1 MVRYKFKK
9 LEQKSQEKM
18 SSRLRS
24 IDWVGDKVRFI
35 DQTKLPNELDL
46 IETDDYKIVAD
57 AIKKLKIRGAPAIG
71 IAAGFG
77 IYLGVK
83 NFEDD
88 DKENLK
94 VAFQNVCDVFAKTR
108 PTAVNLFWA
117 IERMKK
123 VFYENL
129 HLELVEL
136 KKKLL
141 AEALAIQNEDI
152 QMCRQIGL
160 HGSKLIPDEAN
171 ILTHCNTG
179 WLATGDYGTALGIIY
194 TAFEQGK
201 KIKVYVDE
209 TRPLLQG
216 ARLTTW
222 ELMQRGIETILITDN
237 MAAYLMKLG
246 KVDCVIVG
254 ADRVALNG
262 DTANKIGTYN
272 LAIIARYHNI
282 PFYVACPTSSIDFN
296 IKTGDEIPIEER
308 GSEEIVE
315 IMGQRIAPAGVKT
328 FSPAFDVTPN
338 SLITAIVTEVGIIYP
353 PFEENLQKIKRKIY
367 VRD

>member
-1 MVRYKFKK
+1 MNI
-9 LEQKSQEKM
+9 
-18 SSRLRS
+18 RLRS
-24 IDWVGDKVRFI
+24 IEWVGDKVRII
-35 DQTKLPNELDL
+35 DQTKLPLELDF
-46 IETDDYKIVAD
+46 IETDDYKVVVE
-57 AIKKLKIRGAPAIG
+57 AIKKLKVRGAPAIG

-77 IYLGVK
+77 IYLGMK
-83 NFEDD
+83 NFDD
-88 DKENLK
+88 GDRERIKD
-94 VAFQNVCDVFAKTR
+94 AFESICSEFASTR

-117 IERMKK
+117 IDRMKK
-123 VFYENL
+123 VFYANINL
-129 HLELVEL
+129 EFDEL
-136 KKKLL
+136 KKRLL
-141 AEALAIQNEDI
+141 NEALSIQEDDI
-152 QMCRQIGL
+152 KMCKAIGL

-201 KIKVYVDE
+201 KVRVYVDE

-222 ELMQRGIETILITDN
+222 ELMHRGIEAILITDN

-254 ADRVALNG
+254 ADRIALNG
-262 DTANKIGTYN
+262 DTANKIGTYS
-272 LAIIARYHNI
+272 LAISAKYHNI
-282 PFYVACPTSSIDFN
+282 PFYVAAPTSSIDFN

-308 GSEEIVE
+308 GAEEIVE
-315 IMGQRIAPAGVKT
+315 IAGKRIAPDGVKT

-338 SLITAIVTEVGIIYP
+338 ELITAIVTELGIIYP
-353 PFEENLQKIKRKIY
+353 PFYEGIKKIKEQIKSGID
-367 VRD
+367 VKQN

>member
-1 MVRYKFKK
+1 MV
-9 LEQKSQEKM
+9 
-18 SSRLRS
+18 SRLRS
-24 IDWVGDKVRFI
+24 IDWFDGKVRFI
-35 DQTKLPNELDL
+35 DQTKLPTELV
-46 IETDDYKIVAD
+46 IVETDDHKVLIE

-77 IYLGVK
+77 IYLGIK
-83 NFEDD
+83 NFNED
-88 DKENLK
+88 DKEKLK
-94 VAFQNVCDVFAKTR
+94 ISFENVCDEFAKTR

-117 IERMKK
+117 IERMKN
-123 VFYENL
+123 VFHKNFALDVDEIKN
-129 HLELVEL
+129 
-136 KKKLL
+136 KLL
-141 AEALAIQNEDI
+141 DEALSIQKDDI
-152 QMCRQIGL
+152 QMCKQIGL
-160 HGSKLIPDEAN
+160 NGAMLIPDKAN

-179 WLATGDYGTALGIIY
+179 WLATGDYGTALGVIY

-237 MAAYLMKLG
+237 MASYLMKLG

-262 DTANKIGTYN
+262 DTANKIGTYG
-272 LAIIARYHNI
+272 LAISAKYHGI

-315 IMGQRIAPAGVKT
+315 FMGKRIAPEGVKT

-338 SLITAIVTEVGIIYP
+338 DLISAIITEHGVIYP
-353 PFEENLQKIKRKIY
+353 PFEENIRKLKEKISF
-367 VRD
+367 RD

>member
-1 MVRYKFKK
+1 MG
-9 LEQKSQEKM
+9 
-18 SSRLRS
+18 SRLRS
-24 IDWVGDKVRFI
+24 IDWDEGKFRFI
-35 DQTKLPNELDL
+35 DQTKLPLELVL
-46 IETDDYKIVAD
+46 VETEDYKVLVD

-71 IAAGFG
+71 ITAGFG
-77 IYLGVK
+77 IYLGIK
-83 NFEDD
+83 NFNGD
-88 DKENLK
+88 DKEKLK
-94 VAFQNVCDVFAKTR
+94 VVFESVCDEFARTR

-117 IERMKK
+117 IDRMRK

-129 HLELVEL
+129 HLEVNNL
-136 KKKLL
+136 KDKLL
-141 AEALAIQNEDI
+141 NEALSIQREDI

-160 HGSKLIPDEAN
+160 NGAKLIPDEAG

-237 MAAYLMKLG
+237 MSAYLMKLG
-246 KVDCVIVG
+246 KIDCVIVG

-272 LAIIARYHNI
+272 LAISAKYHNI

-296 IKTGDEIPIEER
+296 MKSGDEIPIEER
-308 GSEEIVE
+308 GSDEIVE
-315 IMGQRIAPAGVKT
+315 IMGKRIAPEGVKT

-338 SLITAIVTEVGIIYP
+338 HLITAIITELGIIYP
-353 PFEENLQKIKRKIY
+353 PFEENIQKIKEENKSH
-367 VRD
+367 D

>member
-1 MVRYKFKK
+1 MN
-9 LEQKSQEKM
+9 QK
-18 SSRLRS
+18 LRS
-24 IDWVGDKVRFI
+24 IEWTGNRVKMI
-35 DQTKLPNELDL
+35 DQTKLPLELEF
-46 IETDDYKIVAD
+46 IETDDFLVVAD
-57 AIKKLKIRGAPAIG
+57 AIKKLKVRGAPAIG

-83 NFEDD
+83 NFEGD
-88 DKENLK
+88 DKEKFKNL
-94 VAFQNVCDVFAKTR
+94 FEDVCKVFAQTR

-117 IERMKK
+117 IDRMKK
-123 VFYENL
+123 VFYANINL
-129 HLELVEL
+129 GIEDL
-136 KKKLL
+136 KRRLL
-141 AEALAIQNEDI
+141 GEALAIQNDDI
-152 QMCRQIGL
+152 QMCRSIGL

-201 KIKVYVDE
+201 KIRVYVDE

-246 KVDCVIVG
+246 KIDCVIVG
-254 ADRVALNG
+254 ADRIASNG

-272 LAIIARYHNI
+272 LAIISKFHNI
-282 PFYVACPTSSIDFN
+282 PFYVAAPTSSIDFN

-308 GSEEIVE
+308 GSNEIVE
-315 IMGQRIAPAGVKT
+315 IMGRRIAPEGVKT

-338 SLITAIVTEVGIIYP
+338 ELITAIVTEVGVVYP
-353 PFEENLQKIKRKIY
+353 PFYENLKKIKESVKL
-367 VRD
+367 RD

>member
-1 MVRYKFKK
+1 M
-9 LEQKSQEKM
+9 
-18 SSRLRS
+18 RS
-24 IDWVGDKVRFI
+24 IEWIDGKVKMI
-35 DQTKLPNELDL
+35 DQTKLPTELQF
-46 IETDDYKIVAD
+46 IEAEDHKIVAD

-77 IYLGVK
+77 IYLGIK
-83 NFEDD
+83 NFEG
-88 DKENLK
+88 DKEKLK
-94 VAFQNVCDVFAKTR
+94 YIFESVCSEFARTR

-123 VFYENL
+123 AFYSNFD
-129 HLELVEL
+129 LEINEL
-136 KKKLL
+136 KGKLL
-141 AEALAIQNEDI
+141 EEALAIQDDDI
-152 QMCRQIGL
+152 RMCRAIGL
-160 HGSKLIPDEAN
+160 HGYKLVPDEAN
-171 ILTHCNTG
+171 ILTYCNTG

-201 KIKVYVDE
+201 KIRVYVSE

-237 MAAYLMKLG
+237 MSAYLMKLG
-246 KVDCVIVG
+246 KIDCIIVG

-272 LAIIARYHNI
+272 LAIVAKYHGI

-296 IKTGDEIPIEER
+296 IKTGEEIPIEER
-308 GSEEIVE
+308 NSEEITE
-315 IMGQRIAPAGVKT
+315 IAGKKIAPDGVKT

-338 SLITAIVTEVGIIYP
+338 DLITAIVTELGVIYP
-353 PFEENLQKIKRKIY
+353 PFDEGIQKIKEKIQI
-367 VRD
+367 RD

>member
-1 MVRYKFKK
+1 M
-9 LEQKSQEKM
+9 
-18 SSRLRS
+18 RS
-24 IDWVGDKVRFI
+24 IEWVDGKVKMI
-35 DQTKLPNELDL
+35 DQTKLPIELEF
-46 IETDDYKIVAD
+46 IETDDYKVVAD

-77 IYLGVK
+77 IYLGIK
-83 NFEDD
+83 NFEGD
-88 DKENLK
+88 DKGKLK
-94 VAFQNVCDVFAKTR
+94 DVFENVCDEFARTR

-123 VFYENL
+123 VFYSNFEIGIDD
-129 HLELVEL
+129 L

-141 AEALAIQNEDI
+141 EEALAIQDDDI
-152 QMCRQIGL
+152 KMCKSIGL

-201 KIKVYVDE
+201 KIRVYVDE

-237 MAAYLMKLG
+237 MSAYLMKLG

-272 LAIIARYHNI
+272 LAIVAKYHGI

-296 IKTGDEIPIEER
+296 TKTGDEIPIEER

-315 IMGQRIAPAGVKT
+315 IMGKRIAPDGVKT

-338 SLITAIVTEVGIIYP
+338 NLITAIVTELGVIYP
-353 PFEENLQKIKRKIY
+353 PFEENIRKIKENNCRGK
-367 VRD
+367 

>member
-1 MVRYKFKK
+1 M
-9 LEQKSQEKM
+9 
-18 SSRLRS
+18 RS

-141 AEALAIQNEDI
+141 VVSIAPFA
-152 QMCRQIGL
+152 
-160 HGSKLIPDEAN
+160 
-171 ILTHCNTG
+171 
-179 WLATGDYGTALGIIY
+179 
-194 TAFEQGK
+194 TAF
-201 KIKVYVDE
+201 IFPNFFVYRV
-209 TRPLLQG
+209 
-216 ARLTTW
+216 
-222 ELMQRGIETILITDN
+222 TILLVSL
-237 MAAYLMKLG
+237 YF
-246 KVDCVIVG
+246 
-254 ADRVALNG
+254 
-262 DTANKIGTYN
+262 TAFNTTASV
-272 LAIIARYHNI
+272 LVNI
-282 PFYVACPTSSIDFN
+282 
-296 IKTGDEIPIEER
+296 
-308 GSEEIVE
+308 
-315 IMGQRIAPAGVKT
+315 
-328 FSPAFDVTPN
+328 
-338 SLITAIVTEVGIIYP
+338 
-353 PFEENLQKIKRKIY
+353 
-367 VRD
+367 

>member
-1 MVRYKFKK
+1 MTP
-9 LEQKSQEKM
+9 
-18 SSRLRS
+18 RLRS

-35 DQTKLPNELDL
+35 DQTKLPNDLSL
-46 IETDDYKIVAD
+46 IETDDYKVVVE

-77 IYLGVK
+77 IYLGIK
-83 NFEDD
+83 NFSGD
-88 DKENLK
+88 DKELLK
-94 VAFQNVCDVFAKTR
+94 GKFEEVCSEFAKTR

-123 VFYENL
+123 VFYESS
-129 HLELVEL
+129 HLGVDEL
-136 KKKLL
+136 KKRLL
-141 AEALAIQNEDI
+141 EEALAIQSEDI
-152 QMCRQIGL
+152 QMCKQIGL
-160 HGSKLIPDEAN
+160 HGSKLIPDKAN

-179 WLATGDYGTALGIIY
+179 WLATGDYGTALGVIY

-237 MAAYLMKLG
+237 MSAYLMKLG
-246 KVDCVIVG
+246 KIDCVIVG

-272 LAIIARYHNI
+272 LAIVAKYHNI
-282 PFYVACPTSSIDFN
+282 PFYVACPTSSIDFS

-308 GSEEIVE
+308 GGEEIVE
-315 IMGQRIAPAGVKT
+315 IMGRRIAPEGVKT

-338 SLITAIVTEVGIIYP
+338 SLITAIITELGVIYP
-353 PFEENLQKIKRKIY
+353 PFEENIQEIKRKIY
-367 VRD
+367 AND